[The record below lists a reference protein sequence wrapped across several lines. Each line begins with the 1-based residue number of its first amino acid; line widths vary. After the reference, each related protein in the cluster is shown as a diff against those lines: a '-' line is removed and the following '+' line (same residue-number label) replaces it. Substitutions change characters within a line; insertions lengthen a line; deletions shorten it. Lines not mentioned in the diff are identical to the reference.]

1 MIEMVNLLKTSISS
15 YKILICIVFT
25 LLGVFKLSGINQ
37 GLHSLSQRIIG
48 ANTIVQGALPSILKN
63 TPTTFYQDTLSQ
75 IEENAKIAYQKL
87 TAVPG
92 FRPGTY
98 VLLMGT

>member
-1 MIEMVNLLKTSISS
+1 MIEMVNLSKMSLFIFQK
-15 YKILICIVFT
+15 LIPIAFT

-75 IEENAKIAYQKL
+75 IEENAKIANI
-87 TAVPG
+87 
-92 FRPGTY
+92 
-98 VLLMGT
+98 

>member
-1 MIEMVNLLKTSISS
+1 MTEMVNQKWHLSCC
-15 YKILICIVFT
+15 KILICIAYT

-63 TPTTFYQDTLSQ
+63 TPTTFYQETLNQ

-92 FRPGTY
+92 FRPGT
-98 VLLMGT
+98 